1 MAKPSG
7 VGLFLRGK
15 QAFVWYHA
23 LMDTLFS
30 EIEQQAR
37 SSVAPLAVRMRPRT
51 LDELVGQDE
60 AVGPGSWLR
69 AAIEQDRLSSII
81 LYGPAGTGKTS
92 LAHVIAQATK
102 ATFVEVS
109 AIGGTVS
116 DLRREIDAAEK
127 RLAMNGSRTILFVDE
142 IHRFN
147 RSQQDSLLHAVEDR
161 VIVLVGATTENPFF
175 EVNSALISRSRVVEL
190 HSLSDADVVR
200 LICEGEALTAGG
212 TRGTLLLAIGYGGRQ
227 DILAAVNAAVRQGRE
242 VGMEEFSAMLS
253 TGDIPEPDLLIR
265 TGGEVRLSNFLLWQS
280 AYSELYFTDV
290 LFPDFSDKELDRA
303 LEVYAGRERRFGK
316 I

>member
-1 MAKPSG
+1 MEGSRIPRHVAVIMDGNGRWAK
-7 VGLFLRGK
+7 
-15 QAFVWYHA
+15 
-23 LMDTLFS
+23 
-30 EIEQQAR
+30 
-37 SSVAPLAVRMRPRT
+37 
-51 LDELVGQDE
+51 
-60 AVGPGSWLR
+60 
-69 AAIEQDRLSSII
+69 
-81 LYGPAGTGKTS
+81 
-92 LAHVIAQATK
+92 
-102 ATFVEVS
+102 
-109 AIGGTVS
+109 
-116 DLRREIDAAEK
+116 K
-127 RLAMNGSRTILFVDE
+127 RLLPRGAGHKAGMNRMIALSEHIFDRGVTFCTLYALSTENLSRPKEELDGLYALFREYFPRNTQTLKKKNITLKVIGD
-142 IHRFN
+142 R
-147 RSQQDSLLHAVEDR
+147 SLL
-161 VIVLVGATTENPFF
+161 P
-175 EVNSALISRSRVVEL
+175 
-190 HSLSDADVVR
+190 ADVVR

>member
-1 MAKPSG
+1 MEGSRIPRHVAVIMDGNGRWAK
-7 VGLFLRGK
+7 
-15 QAFVWYHA
+15 
-23 LMDTLFS
+23 
-30 EIEQQAR
+30 
-37 SSVAPLAVRMRPRT
+37 
-51 LDELVGQDE
+51 
-60 AVGPGSWLR
+60 
-69 AAIEQDRLSSII
+69 
-81 LYGPAGTGKTS
+81 
-92 LAHVIAQATK
+92 
-102 ATFVEVS
+102 
-109 AIGGTVS
+109 
-116 DLRREIDAAEK
+116 K
-127 RLAMNGSRTILFVDE
+127 RLLPRGAGHKAGMNCMIALSEHIFDRGVTFCTLYALSTENLSRPKEELDGLYALFREYFPRNTQTLKKKNITLKVIGD
-142 IHRFN
+142 R
-147 RSQQDSLLHAVEDR
+147 SLL
-161 VIVLVGATTENPFF
+161 P
-175 EVNSALISRSRVVEL
+175 
-190 HSLSDADVVR
+190 ADVVR
-200 LICEGEALTAGG
+200 LICEGESLTSGG

>member
-1 MAKPSG
+1 MEGSRIPRHVAVIMDGNGRWAK
-7 VGLFLRGK
+7 
-15 QAFVWYHA
+15 
-23 LMDTLFS
+23 
-30 EIEQQAR
+30 
-37 SSVAPLAVRMRPRT
+37 
-51 LDELVGQDE
+51 
-60 AVGPGSWLR
+60 
-69 AAIEQDRLSSII
+69 
-81 LYGPAGTGKTS
+81 
-92 LAHVIAQATK
+92 
-102 ATFVEVS
+102 
-109 AIGGTVS
+109 
-116 DLRREIDAAEK
+116 K
-127 RLAMNGSRTILFVDE
+127 RLLPRGAGHKAGMNRMIALSEHIFDRGVTFCTLYALSTENLSRPKEELDGLYALFREYFPRNTQTLKKKNITLKVIGD
-142 IHRFN
+142 R
-147 RSQQDSLLHAVEDR
+147 SLL
-161 VIVLVGATTENPFF
+161 P
-175 EVNSALISRSRVVEL
+175 
-190 HSLSDADVVR
+190 ADVVR
-200 LICEGEALTAGG
+200 LICEGEAPTAGG